1 MFKEDNIKRA
11 ELHLYTKSSKLVRST
26 IDILSVIKK
35 ADELGLSAIAFA
47 DYKSINGIL
56 KIIKIYNKNNFGVKI
71 ICGVELPF
79 ETTTQIYKTKG
90 YSLTILAKNQS
101 GFDTLQEL
109 TSTLKPDERYNP
121 CELLNMELLMKNRKN
136 LLIGSTSQ
144 HGEIYY
150 ELKWWWDGIKDYKK
164 MADFYDFIEISPT
177 KDEEEKSI
185 NKRIVELGKVFKIPV
200 IATCHATSITIDEA
214 KIRNDSYILSTE
226 EMLKEFSYLGEKT
239 AIDLVINNPKTIAD
253 LIENF

>member
-1 MFKEDNIKRA
+1 MSNIKRS
-11 ELHLYTKSSKLVRST
+11 ELHLYTIASKIHRST
-26 IDILSVIKK
+26 IDILDVFERAK
-35 ADELGLSAIAFA
+35 ELNLSAIAIC
-47 DYKSINGIL
+47 DYKSVDAFPRMMSMDEETKLGI
-56 KIIKIYNKNNFGVKI
+56 KVIYGA
-71 ICGVELPF
+71 ELPF
-79 ETTTQIYKTKG
+79 ETTTQIVKTKG
-90 YSLTILAKNQS
+90 YSLTLLAKNS
-101 GFDTLQEL
+101 EGINALQEL
-109 TSTLKPDERYNP
+109 TSTLRIEEYHNA
-121 CELLNMELLMKNRKN
+121 CELLNFDILMKHREN
-136 LLIGSTSQ
+136 LLIGSTSYS
-144 HGEIYY
+144 GEIFN
-150 ELKWWWDGIKDYKK
+150 EIKWWWDGVKDYKK
-164 MADFYDFIEISPT
+164 MAEFYDFIEISST

>member
-1 MFKEDNIKRA
+1 M
-11 ELHLYTKSSKLVRST
+11 
-26 IDILSVIKK
+26 
-35 ADELGLSAIAFA
+35 
-47 DYKSINGIL
+47 
-56 KIIKIYNKNNFGVKI
+56 
-71 ICGVELPF
+71 ELPF

-150 ELKWWWDGIKDYKK
+150 ELKWWWDGVKDYKK
-164 MADFYDFIEISPT
+164 MAEFYDFIEISPT